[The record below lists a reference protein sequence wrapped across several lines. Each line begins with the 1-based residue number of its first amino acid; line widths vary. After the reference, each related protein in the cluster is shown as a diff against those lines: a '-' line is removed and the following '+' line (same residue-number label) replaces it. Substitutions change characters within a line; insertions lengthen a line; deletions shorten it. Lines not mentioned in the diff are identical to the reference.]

1 MRAHTRGRSLRVR
14 TSSSLTTRRMLLRF
28 LMAPVSKWK
37 PEMRRALL
45 MGTLKAGANGGKY
58 RQRVAAY
65 IPRPRSRRISGVS
78 MRRLPSGNNYAP
90 KCALVAFLATSAAGI
105 SCKSVA
111 RWQIASD
118 AIRAHATILLP
129 SHFVRASAS
138 VSLETSW
145 TVLSGLEDARLAMH
159 IFLGT
164 PRRRA
169 GGGLQTFDK
178 RVLGLRVSNVCC
190 VLAA

>member
-1 MRAHTRGRSLRVR
+1 
-14 TSSSLTTRRMLLRF
+14 
-28 LMAPVSKWK
+28 
-37 PEMRRALL
+37 MRRALL

-78 MRRLPSGNNYAP
+78 MRRLPSGNNSAP

-118 AIRAHATILLP
+118 AIRAHATVLLP
-129 SHFVRASAS
+129 SHFVRASTS

-164 PRRRA
+164 PRRRVFGVGTEKYRRAQRAA
-169 GGGLQTFDK
+169 GGAAGAAERRQ
-178 RVLGLRVSNVCC
+178 RRRAAALGGAQRRRRRGTSVAPRKGHS
-190 VLAA
+190 